1 VTLPFPIPLTL
12 KPLSERCR
20 LLTITGGFVRDYSD
34 SRVYMRLLILFFCC
48 AFAYGQDAAPANTSK
63 QKPAHQYGLG
73 LGTIGRTVEG
83 VEILSNTSGVE
94 LAPYLRVVVQNINR
108 NWHDQIPASW
118 TRKGKL
124 AIEFAIKKDG
134 KLADMSLVSRPGGP
148 DDEALV
154 RMAWTSIT
162 KSNPFPSLPSG
173 FTGSFLALRF
183 HFDYSKDDPNK
194 R

>member
-1 VTLPFPIPLTL
+1 M
-12 KPLSERCR
+12 K
-20 LLTITGGFVRDYSD
+20 
-34 SRVYMRLLILFFCC
+34 LLILLFCC
-48 AFAYGQDAAPANTSK
+48 AFAFGQDAAPANLSK

-83 VEILSNTSGVE
+83 VEILSNTPGVE
-94 LAPYLRVVVQNINR
+94 FAPYLRIVVREVNR
-108 NWHDQIPASW
+108 NWHDLIPPSE

-124 AIEFAIKKDG
+124 AIEFAITKDG
-134 KLADMSLVSRPGGP
+134 KVADMWLVSRPGGP

-154 RMAWTSIT
+154 RMAWASIT
-162 KSNPFPSLPSG
+162 KSNPFPPLPSE

-183 HFDYSKDDPNK
+183 RFDYSQ